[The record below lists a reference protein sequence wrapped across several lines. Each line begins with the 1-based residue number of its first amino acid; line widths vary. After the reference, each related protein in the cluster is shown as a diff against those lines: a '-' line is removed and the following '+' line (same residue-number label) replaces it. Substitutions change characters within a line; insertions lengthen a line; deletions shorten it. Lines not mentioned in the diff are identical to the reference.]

1 MKLYTSLTSPFGRK
15 VRIVCLEK
23 RIEMQLVE
31 VTTGA
36 PDSPIK
42 DINPLGKVPA
52 LVLDDHRP
60 LYDSS
65 VIVDYLDHISPVGK
79 LIPGD
84 ARQAI
89 NVKRWE
95 ALCDGI
101 LDAAI
106 LIVREHRRPQELQS
120 TGVIAHEQGRIDR
133 GLAQLA
139 QDLGERKW
147 CMGDNFTL
155 ADIAVGCLLAYL
167 DLRFADLHWQT
178 LHPNLLKL
186 QVRLNERPSFI
197 DTQPPPPHS

>member
-1 MKLYTSLTSPFGRK
+1 MKLYTSLTSPYGRK

-23 RIEMQLVE
+23 RIDMQLVE

-36 PDSPIK
+36 PDSPVNA
-42 DINPLGKVPA
+42 INPLGKVPV
-52 LVLDDHRP
+52 LVLDDHRA

-79 LIPGD
+79 LIPAD

-106 LIVREHRRPQELQS
+106 LIVREKRRPPESQLA
-120 TGVIAHEQGRIDR
+120 GVMAHEQGRIDR

-139 QDLGERKW
+139 QDLAERKW
-147 CMGDNFTL
+147 CMGDLFTL

-167 DLRFADLHWQT
+167 DLRFPDLQWQT
-178 LHPNLLKL
+178 QYPNLLKL
-186 QVRLNERPSFI
+186 RVRLNERPSFI
-197 DTQPPPPHS
+197 ETQPPPPAS